1 MNRGDRPDL
10 CVAHGPGCLDGQ
22 ASAWAIWSKWPDVE
36 FLFAQY
42 GDPVPLEQAAGKNVL
57 IVDFSYPEDDMRA
70 LAEVAQSVGVLDHH
84 VGAEDALIRLMEE
97 NVIRGTFDKA
107 HSGAWLAWQYAWA
120 GMGTPSL
127 IEHVQDRDLWKFEA
141 AGTHEVCAM
150 LASYPTDFVV
160 WKDLVRQLESPSHRV
175 ILLAEGAAIMRAE
188 ERLLDQ
194 ILAATTFLGE
204 IAGHTVP
211 VANVPYMLASAA
223 GHILGAGQPF
233 AAVYFD
239 QGDGQRKYS
248 LRSAPDGLDVNK
260 IAKGFGGGGHEHAAG
275 FSVPAG
281 WLPPVR
287 GKKGVVEVSNG

>member
-10 CVAHGPGCLDGQ
+10 CIAHGPGCLDGQ
-22 ASAWAIWSKWPDVE
+22 AAAWAIWSKWPDIE

-42 GDPVPLEQAAGKNVL
+42 GDAVPQERAAGKHVL
-57 IVDFSYPEDDMRA
+57 IVDFSYPEDGMRA
-70 LAEVAQSVGVLDHH
+70 MAAVALSVGVLDHH
-84 VGAEDALIRLMEE
+84 EGARETLTLLFEE
-97 NVIRGTFDKA
+97 GVVRGTFDLD

-120 GMGTPSL
+120 GMGTPKL

-141 AGTHEVCAM
+141 EGTHEVCAA
-150 LASYPTDFVV
+150 LASYPADFAV
-160 WKDLVRQLESPSHRV
+160 WKELAQRLEGPATRLT
-175 ILLAEGAAIMRAE
+175 LLAEGSAIMRAE

-194 ILAATTFLGE
+194 ILAATTFMGE
-204 IAGHTVP
+204 IGGHTVP

-248 LRSAPDGLDVNK
+248 LRSAPEGLDVNK

-287 GKKGVVEVSNG
+287 GKKGVVEVNNA